1 MQNIKQNISLKPY
14 NTFGMNV
21 KATRFLTINS
31 AKELQTLISTE
42 KGPYFILGGG
52 SNMLLTQDVAALVL
66 KNEIKERKIIRD
78 FKHSVYVAAGGGEDW
93 HQFVLWCIKNGLG
106 GIENLSLIPG
116 TLGAAPIQNI
126 GAYGVELKDV
136 FHALEAVNLKTGKL
150 EQFKKEDCQ
159 FAYRESVFKRKLKGK
174 YFITRVILKLSKSP
188 KVNVSY
194 GAIKNTLAEMKVK
207 TPTIKEV
214 SKAVIKIRSSKL
226 PDPAKIGNSGSFFKN
241 PELSAGAFKKLQKAY
256 PQIPNYPLPDGRVKV
271 PAGWLIEQAGWKG
284 KRIGD
289 AGCHA
294 KQALVLVNHKNAKGK
309 DILKLSEK
317 IQASVKKKFGVA
329 LSREVN
335 VF

>member
-1 MQNIKQNISLKPY
+1 MTSIKNNIPLQAY

-21 KATRFLTINS
+21 KAKRFLTIKS
-31 AKELQTLISTE
+31 TEELQRLIPAE

-52 SNMLLTQDVAALVL
+52 SNMLLTKDVSALVL
-66 KNEIKERKIIRD
+66 KNEIKERQIIRD
-78 FKHSVYVAAGGGEDW
+78 FKNSVYVAAGGGEDW
-93 HQFVLWCIKNGLG
+93 HQFVLWCIKKGLG

-136 FHALEAVNLKTGKL
+136 FHALEAINLKTGKL
-150 EQFKKEDCQ
+150 EKFKNADCQ
-159 FAYRESVFKRKLKGK
+159 FTYRESVFKRKLKGK

-194 GAIKNTLAEMKVK
+194 GAIKNTLTEMKVK
-207 TPTIKEV
+207 TPSIKDV
-214 SKAVIKIRSSKL
+214 SNAVIHIRSTKL

-241 PELSAGAFKKLQKAY
+241 PELSARAFKKLQKAF
-256 PQIPNYPLPDGRVKV
+256 PQIPNYPLADGRVKV
-271 PAGWLIEQAGWKG
+271 PAGWLIEEAGWKG

-294 KQALVLVNHKNAKGK
+294 KQALVLVNYKNAKGK

-317 IQASVKKKFGVA
+317 IQASVKKKFGIA

>member
-1 MQNIKQNISLKPY
+1 MD
-14 NTFGMNV
+14 V
-21 KATRFLTINS
+21 KAACFIAIQSDTQ
-31 AKELQTLISTE
+31 LQQLLAHQ

-52 SNMLLTQDVAALVL
+52 SNMLLTKDVNAMVL
-66 KNEIKERKIIRD
+66 KNEIRERAIIRE

-93 HQFVLWCIKNGLG
+93 HQFVLWCIGKGLG

-136 FHALEAVNLKTGKL
+136 FHELEAVNLKTGQL
-150 EQFKKEDCQ
+150 EKFRNKDCN
-159 FAYRESVFKRKLKGK
+159 FGYRESIFKRKLKGK
-174 YFITRVILKLSKSP
+174 YFITRVILKLSKTP

-194 GAIKNTLAEMKVK
+194 GAIRQTLADMKVK
-207 TPTIKEV
+207 KPTIKSV
-214 SKAVIKIRSSKL
+214 SKAVIYIRSTKL

-241 PELSAGAFKKLQKAY
+241 PEISARQFKQLQKAY
-256 PQIPNYPLPDGRVKV
+256 PQVPHYPLPNGRIKV
-271 PAGWLIEQAGWKG
+271 PAGWLIEQCGWKG

-289 AGCHA
+289 AGCHE
-294 KQALVLVNHKNAKGK
+294 KQALVLVNHNKAKGK

-317 IQASVKKKFGVA
+317 IQASVKKTFDVV
-329 LSREVN
+329 LVREVN